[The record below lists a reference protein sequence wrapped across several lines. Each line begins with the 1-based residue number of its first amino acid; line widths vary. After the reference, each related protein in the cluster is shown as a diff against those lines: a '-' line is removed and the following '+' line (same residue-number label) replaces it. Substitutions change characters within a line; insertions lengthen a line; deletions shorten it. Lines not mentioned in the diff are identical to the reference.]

1 MRARGFTLLEMVVA
15 IGIFAVIAAVS
26 YASLNRFLATR
37 TDLEAKNDALK
48 QLQLAFAAL
57 ERDIRYVAPRPVRD
71 GGGETEAA
79 LVAYPPNPAAPGEL
93 LRLTVSGPE
102 NTSPALSRLTRVA
115 WRVADGKLYR
125 VVWKVLDRD
134 AASEE
139 YMQPV
144 LAEVATV
151 EMQFYRVDGAGALQ
165 ASGEW
170 VNPDRLPDGIEIQ
183 LALQN
188 GRQYRRL
195 FELVHAA
202 P

>member
-37 TDLEAKNDALK
+37 AELEAKNDALK

-93 LRLTVSGPE
+93 IRLTVSGPE
-102 NTSPALSRLTRVA
+102 NTNPALSRLTRVA
-115 WRVADGKLYR
+115 WRLADGKLYR
-125 VVWKVLDRD
+125 VVWKVLDRA

-139 YMQPV
+139 YAQPV
-144 LAEVATV
+144 LADVATV
-151 EMQFYRVDGAGALQ
+151 EMQFYRLDGTGALQ
-165 ASGEW
+165 ATAEW
-170 VNPDRLPDGIEIQ
+170 LLPDRLPDGIEIQ

-195 FELVHAA
+195 FEVVHAA